1 GGRVPASEGYGMDR
15 TSMDFGRWGMWI
27 ARQLHFLC
35 AAQNGSEVGAAYFY
49 SPTKLLTALSTRS
62 DAVRAS
68 ALHRGSHRPAI
79 AGAAVPV
86 PPTRVRVFG
95 FGLYSVPS
103 LLPPPSLRDVAATAG
118 RWLPA
123 FQVHA
128 LPVTPLSPCPPC
140 RLPFLALASA
150 AILPPALS
158 GGALAEVLTFYS

>member
-68 ALHRGSHRPAI
+68 ALHR
-79 AGAAVPV
+79 
-86 PPTRVRVFG
+86 
-95 FGLYSVPS
+95 
-103 LLPPPSLRDVAATAG
+103 
-118 RWLPA
+118 
-123 FQVHA
+123 VHA
-128 LPVTPLSPCPPC
+128 LPVTPLSFSVHSPTVPSLPPPVPGAGLSSDSPTSSERRRPC
-140 RLPFLALASA
+140 RSANFLFVGLPALA
-150 AILPPALS
+150 PDS
-158 GGALAEVLTFYS
+158 GFSPEN

>member
-68 ALHRGSHRPAI
+68 ALHR
-79 AGAAVPV
+79 
-86 PPTRVRVFG
+86 
-95 FGLYSVPS
+95 
-103 LLPPPSLRDVAATAG
+103 
-118 RWLPA
+118 
-123 FQVHA
+123 VHA
-128 LPVTPLSPCPPC
+128 LPVTPLSPD
-140 RLPFLALASA
+140 LFALAQILCPLPNSA
-150 AILPPALS
+150 LPAASRSWRWPQQRFSHQL
-158 GGALAEVLTFYS
+158 